1 MTRIDTI
8 ERRIDGTVL
17 SRSLTEFFGTA
28 ALFPILLTIHS
39 VAASGLHDVIT
50 EPANYALFAAAVLQ
64 AWILGAVV
72 RPSPVRAFVGNITGF
87 LVYAVLDVLLEG
99 PEFFTATYHWVFGG
113 FSLWIAILEALSAV
127 RPAVR
132 ETSVAT
138 SWIPDGLVLLE
149 NIGRIALF
157 PAFYLLVDTG
167 VVEITDWSSAVFQ
180 DFMANPGHRYLVFGA
195 VLFGALLGVEETQRL
210 RFRAILARTATA
222 LKEYSE
228 WSLDPEIIRSAIDD
242 PDRFK
247 LRRVD
252 RTILFMD
259 IRGFT
264 AWSEGVDPA
273 EAVAVLNNYY
283 EVAEREILASG
294 CHKPTFTADEVM
306 TRGDDPGLVI
316 DVAVRLQQVLP
327 STLGPRGLAVG
338 IGIHTGTV
346 IEGLMGSA
354 ATRKYDLI
362 GDAVNTAK
370 RLESAALSGEIVVSR
385 ETHQRSTTL
394 IPDGTLDS
402 VVAKGKR
409 DPLPVYRITAVP
421 PSFLRAATARRPAEE
436 P

>member
-1 MTRIDTI
+1 
-8 ERRIDGTVL
+8 
-17 SRSLTEFFGTA
+17 
-28 ALFPILLTIHS
+28 
-39 VAASGLHDVIT
+39 
-50 EPANYALFAAAVLQ
+50 
-64 AWILGAVV
+64 
-72 RPSPVRAFVGNITGF
+72 
-87 LVYAVLDVLLEG
+87 
-99 PEFFTATYHWVFGG
+99 
-113 FSLWIAILEALSAV
+113 
-127 RPAVR
+127 
-132 ETSVAT
+132 
-138 SWIPDGLVLLE
+138 
-149 NIGRIALF
+149 
-157 PAFYLLVDTG
+157 
-167 VVEITDWSSAVFQ
+167 
-180 DFMANPGHRYLVFGA
+180 
-195 VLFGALLGVEETQRL
+195 
-210 RFRAILARTATA
+210 
-222 LKEYSE
+222 
-228 WSLDPEIIRSAIDD
+228 
-242 PDRFK
+242 
-247 LRRVD
+247 
-252 RTILFMD
+252 
-259 IRGFT
+259 
-264 AWSEGVDPA
+264 
-273 EAVAVLNNYY
+273 
-283 EVAEREILASG
+283 
-294 CHKPTFTADEVM
+294 M